1 MSSNELKQTQYPLS
15 LQVSMHFSLPKT
27 LSEFSLAPPS
37 PSPENASMRKE
48 NASMRKGDEKKSK
61 KRARTD
67 SSLPPDST
75 QRYGEAVRPSI
86 GTGNEHFGWMDPTKP

>member
-1 MSSNELKQTQYPLS
+1 
-15 LQVSMHFSLPKT
+15 MHFSLPKT

-37 PSPENASMRKE
+37 PSPE